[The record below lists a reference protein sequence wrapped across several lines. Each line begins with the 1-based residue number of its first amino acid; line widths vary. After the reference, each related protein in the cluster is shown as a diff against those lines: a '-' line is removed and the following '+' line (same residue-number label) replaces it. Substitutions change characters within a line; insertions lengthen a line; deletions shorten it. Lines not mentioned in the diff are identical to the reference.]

1 MPVTT
6 ITLPNEILLPEVCK
20 VLDEGQDAVLRVRGF
35 SMNPFID
42 GDRDSVLL
50 RKEKSYRPGDVVLA
64 RLANGSFVLHRIQ
77 EISEEGKVVLM
88 GDGNLGGRESCDLQ
102 HVAGR
107 AVEVIRPSGRKSSLV
122 SPGALRRARLWRRLI
137 PVRRYILAFYRHIIL
152 KIK

>member
-50 RKEKSYRPGDVVLA
+50 RKEESYRPGDVVLA

-88 GDGNLGGRESCDLQ
+88 GDGNLEGRESCDLQ

-137 PVRRYILAFYRHIIL
+137 PVRRYLLAFYRHIIL
-152 KIK
+152 IIK